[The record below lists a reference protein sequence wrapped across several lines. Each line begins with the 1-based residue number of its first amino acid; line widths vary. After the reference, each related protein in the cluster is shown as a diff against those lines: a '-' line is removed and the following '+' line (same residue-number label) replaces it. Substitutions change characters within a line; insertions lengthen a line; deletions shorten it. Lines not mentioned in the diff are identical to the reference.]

1 MTKDSMIQFLKR
13 EIVPALGCTEPVCV
27 ALCCA
32 SASSILKGEI
42 RYVSVEVNSG
52 IYKNGMSVAIPK
64 CKYVGLHWAAALG
77 VCLKNPEKNLEV
89 FSDITEDIHAMAER
103 LVYEGKVKVSLDK
116 KAAKLYAKCTVYSDQ
131 GSATCIIENAH
142 NNIVYLEADGEIMIQ
157 NQDMKESVAEDPMI
171 VDLKAMKISEIREL
185 VCSASE
191 EELEFLYDGIEMNEF
206 LAQYPETHPLGLG
219 ISDTIRKNQN
229 EGLLMNDL
237 LNRIVYKVASAT
249 ESRLSGCPY
258 PTMSSSGSGAKGIVA
273 ILPVSEMA
281 RTLGSSKEKTY
292 QALALTHLLNRYI
305 NAYVGK
311 IAPMC
316 TCVVAAATAAS
327 AGMTYLLGGTDE
339 QIGHA
344 IRNMTGT
351 VTGIICDGG
360 KLGCTLK
367 TSTGAF
373 TAVMSAL
380 YAVNGT
386 VAYASDGVCAETP
399 EDCIKNMA
407 RIGNNGMA
415 QADKEI
421 LNIMVEKQ
429 SDHTIGG
436 N

>member
-1 MTKDSMIQFLKR
+1 MTKDEMIKFLKR
-13 EIVPALGCTEPVCV
+13 EVVPALGCTEPVCV

-32 SASSILKGEI
+32 YASSVLKGNIES
-42 RYVSVEVNSG
+42 VSVEVNSG
-52 IYKNGMSVAIPK
+52 IYKNGMSVAIPN

-77 VCLKNPEKNLEV
+77 AYLKNPEKSLEV
-89 FSDITEDIHAMAER
+89 FSDVTDEIHGLAEAF
-103 LVYEGKVKVSLDK
+103 VNAGKVKVSLDANAK
-116 KAAKLYAKCTVYSDQ
+116 KLYAKCIIHSEE
-131 GSATCIIENAH
+131 GSAVCIIQNAH
-142 NNIVYLEADGEIMIQ
+142 NNVVYLESNGEVLIHK
-157 NQDMKESVAEDPMI
+157 QDMEENAAEDSMI
-171 VDLKAMKISEIREL
+171 TDLKAMKISEIREL
-185 VCSASE
+185 VCSAAE
-191 EELEFLYDGIEMNEF
+191 EELEFLNDGILMNEF
-206 LAQYPETHPLGLG
+206 LAKYPEEHKLGLG
-219 ISDTIRKNQN
+219 ISDTIRKNREN
-229 EGLLMNDL
+229 GLLMNDL
-237 LNRIVYKVASAT
+237 VQRIVYKVASAT

-281 RTLGSSKEKTY
+281 ATLGSDRLKTY

-316 TCVVAAATAAS
+316 TCVVGAATAAS
-327 AGMTYLLGGTDE
+327 AGMTFLLGGNDE

-351 VTGIICDGG
+351 VTGMICDGG

-380 YAVNGT
+380 YAVNGAALY
-386 VAYASDGVCAETP
+386 VSDGVCAETP
-399 EDCIKNMA
+399 EDCIKNIA
-407 RIGNNGMA
+407 RIGNNGMV

-421 LNIMVEKQ
+421 LNIMVEK
-429 SDHTIGG
+429 
-436 N
+436 NM

>member
-1 MTKDSMIQFLKR
+1 MTKDTMIEFLKR

-27 ALCCA
+27 ALCSA
-32 SASSILKGEI
+32 YASSILKGDVK
-42 RYVSVEVNSG
+42 YVSVEVNSG

-89 FSDITEDIHAMAER
+89 FSDITDEIHAMAER
-103 LVYEGKVKVSLDK
+103 IVYEGKVKVSLDK
-116 KAAKLYAKCTVYSDQ
+116 NAKKLYAKCTVYSDE
-131 GSATCIIENAH
+131 GSAVCIIENAH
-142 NNIVYLEADGEIMIQ
+142 NNIVYLEADGNIIQ
-157 NQDMKESVAEDPMI
+157 KQDTVKNAAEDPVI
-171 VDLKAMKISEIREL
+171 ADLKLMKISEIRKL
-185 VCSASE
+185 VCSATE
-191 EELEFLYDGIEMNEF
+191 EELAFLNDGIEMNEF
-206 LAQYPETHPLGLG
+206 LAAYPETHPLGLG

-229 EGLLMNDL
+229 EGFLMNDL
-237 LNRIVYKVASAT
+237 LNRIVYKVAAAT
-249 ESRLSGCPY
+249 ESRLSGCPH

-281 RTLGSSKEKTY
+281 KTLGCDALKTY

-316 TCVVAAATAAS
+316 TCVVGAATAAS
-327 AGMTYLLGGTDE
+327 AGMTFLLGGTDE

-351 VTGIICDGG
+351 VTGMICDGG

-373 TAVMSAL
+373 TAVMSAM

-386 VAYASDGVCAETP
+386 AVYSSDGVCAETP

-407 RIGNNGMA
+407 RIGNNGMVE
-415 QADKEI
+415 ADKEI
-421 LNIMVEKQ
+421 LNIMVEK
-429 SDHTIGG
+429 
-436 N
+436 NM

>member
-1 MTKDSMIQFLKR
+1 MTKDTMIEFLRR
-13 EIVPALGCTEPVCV
+13 EVVPALGCTEPVCV
-27 ALCCA
+27 ALCSA
-32 SASSILKGEI
+32 YASSVLNGDVK
-42 RYVSVEVNSG
+42 YVSVEVNSG

-89 FSDITEDIHAMAER
+89 FSDITDDIHAMAER
-103 LVYEGKVKVSLDK
+103 IVYEGKVKVSLDK
-116 KAAKLYAKCTVYSDQ
+116 NAKKLYAKCTVYSDE
-131 GSATCIIENAH
+131 GSAVCIIENAH
-142 NNIVYLEADGEIMIQ
+142 NNVVYLESDGVVHIQ
-157 NQDMKESVAEDPMI
+157 KQDMVANTAEDPI
-171 VDLKAMKISEIREL
+171 IADLKAMKVSEIREL
-185 VCSASE
+185 VCSATE
-191 EELEFLYDGIEMNEF
+191 EELDFLNDGIEMNEF
-206 LAQYPETHPLGLG
+206 LAAYPETHPLGLG

-229 EGLLMNDL
+229 DGFLMNDL
-237 LNRIVYKVASAT
+237 LNRIVYKVAAAT
-249 ESRLSGCPY
+249 ESRLSGCPH

-281 RTLGSSKEKTY
+281 RTLGCDSLKTY

-316 TCVVAAATAAS
+316 TCVVGAATAAS
-327 AGMTYLLGGTDE
+327 AGMTFLLGGNDE

-351 VTGIICDGG
+351 VTGMICDGG

-373 TAVMSAL
+373 TALMSAM

-386 VAYASDGVCAETP
+386 VVYTSDGVCAETP

-407 RIGNNGMA
+407 RIGNNGMVE
-415 QADKEI
+415 ADKEI
-421 LNIMVEKQ
+421 LNIMVEK
-429 SDHTIGG
+429 
-436 N
+436 NM

>member
-1 MTKDSMIQFLKR
+1 MMTKEEMIGFLKK

-27 ALCCA
+27 ALC
-32 SASSILKGEI
+32 SAYARSVLKGEI
-42 RYVSVEVNSG
+42 KRVAVEVNSG

-64 CKYVGLHWAAALG
+64 CKHVGLHWAAALG

-89 FSDITEDIHAMAER
+89 FSDITDEIHAMAEA
-103 LVYEGKVKVSLDK
+103 LVIGGKVNVALDK
-116 KAAKLYAKCTVYSDQ
+116 EAKSLYAKCTVYSDE
-131 GSATCIIENAH
+131 GSAVCIIQNAH
-142 NNIVYLEADGEIMIQ
+142 NNVVYLESDGKVHIRK
-157 NQDMKESVAEDPMI
+157 QDMVQNAVEDPMI
-171 VDLKAMKISEIREL
+171 SALKAMKISEIREL
-185 VCSASE
+185 VCQATE
-191 EELEFLYDGIEMNEF
+191 DELKFLNDGIEMNAF
-206 LAQYPETHPLGLG
+206 LAQYPEQQSLGLG
-219 ISDTIRKNQN
+219 ISDTIRKNQK
-229 EGLLMNDL
+229 EGILSNDL
-237 LNRIVYKVASAT
+237 VSRIVYKVASAT

-273 ILPVSEMA
+273 ILPVSEVA
-281 RTLGSSKEKTY
+281 QAVGADRLKTY

-316 TCVVAAATAAS
+316 TCVVGAATAAS
-327 AGMTYLLGGTDE
+327 AGMTYLLGGNDE

-351 VTGIICDGG
+351 VTGMICDGG

-373 TAVMSAL
+373 TAIMSAL

-386 VAYASDGVCAETP
+386 VVYPSDGVCAQSP

-407 RIGNNGMA
+407 RIGNNGMTE
-415 QADKEI
+415 ADKEI
-421 LNIMVEKQ
+421 LNIMVEK
-429 SDHTIGG
+429 
-436 N
+436 NM